1 MTELPFPLCRHLS
14 RASAKSDT
22 ASPPPLLS
30 SGEAIICE
38 RNSIFPLQ
46 LKYVAG
52 MPSVYF
58 RTFRPLCHLLRNLQ
72 VFFKMPA
79 SWTLL
84 GYFIKMT
91 KTVLCFLWQAPGN
104 YFPVVKL
111 KMFSYRRLLLITQS
125 WAKFTQIHFTF
136 KIHLYIPPFLL
147 RMLKTLGYTD
157 VIFFTSVFKTEWQ
170 TSLKKKRAGRERDK
184 VPPVTQELGYK
195 EEQENASCWAVSV

>member
-30 SGEAIICE
+30 SGEAIIFE

-46 LKYVAG
+46 LKYVTG
-52 MPSVYF
+52 MPFAYF
-58 RTFRPLCHLLRNLQ
+58 RMFRLLCHLLCNLQ
-72 VFFKMPA
+72 VFFKMPT
-79 SWTLL
+79 SCTLL

-111 KMFSYRRLLLITQS
+111 KMFSYRWLLLITQS
-125 WAKFTQIHFTF
+125 WAKFTQIHCTF
-136 KIHLYIPPFLL
+136 KIHLYILPFLL
-147 RMLKTLGYTD
+147 CMLKILDYTD
-157 VIFFTSVFKTEWQ
+157 IFFYLCLQNRVINK
-170 TSLKKKRAGRERDK
+170 LKKKERG
-184 VPPVTQELGYK
+184 EK
-195 EEQENASCWAVSV
+195 EIRSPQ